1 MCCRAVVEGLYSSFS
16 LISTAISYYSRMS
29 IWTSVDVFSQRANA
43 PQTLPMCSL
52 YHIAAMGSHGDA
64 QKAPWVAYGH
74 AQSDSDDRLTANPG
88 RLAVEP
94 LQQFLQ
100 QKGCCRGLYS
110 SHSVSHGLTS
120 STQHSTIYS
129 STAVLQSTTS
139 TPLLWDCYTVLCDGS
154 DAPRQKCIKSRT
166 LIDTVALVR
175 SRGQNT
181 AERVIDDQTYSV
193 SQSFETALRQTL

>member
-1 MCCRAVVEGLYSSFS
+1 
-16 LISTAISYYSRMS
+16 MS
-29 IWTSVDVFSQRANA
+29 IWTSVDVFSQRASG

-110 SHSVSHGLTS
+110 THAVSHGLIS
-120 STQHSTIYS
+120 STTLYSLQLYS
-129 STAVLQSTTS
+129 SSTVYNLYNIPLAAV
-139 TPLLWDCYTVLCDGS
+139 
-154 DAPRQKCIKSRT
+154 SRSAFCW
-166 LIDTVALVR
+166 LKR
-175 SRGQNT
+175 
-181 AERVIDDQTYSV
+181 Y
-193 SQSFETALRQTL
+193 

>member
-1 MCCRAVVEGLYSSFS
+1 
-16 LISTAISYYSRMS
+16 MS
-29 IWTSVDVFSQRANA
+29 IWTSVDVFSQRVSA

-110 SHSVSHGLTS
+110 THALSHGLIS
-120 STQHSTIYS
+120 STTSLQHSTTLYSLQLYS
-129 STAVLQSTTS
+129 SSTVYNLVHLYPLRLAVTYDRYIS
-139 TPLLWDCYTVLCDGS
+139 
-154 DAPRQKCIKSRT
+154 A
-166 LIDTVALVR
+166 
-175 SRGQNT
+175 RG
-181 AERVIDDQTYSV
+181 VV
-193 SQSFETALRQTL
+193 

>member
-1 MCCRAVVEGLYSSFS
+1 
-16 LISTAISYYSRMS
+16 MS
-29 IWTSVDVFSQRANA
+29 IWTSVDVFSQRANG

-52 YHIAAMGSHGDA
+52 YHIAAMGSHGDS

-110 SHSVSHGLTS
+110 SHTLSHGLIS
-120 STQHSTIYS
+120 STTLYNTLQRSTTLYSLQLYS
-129 STAVLQSTTS
+129 SSTVYNLYN
-139 TPLLWDCYTVLCDGS
+139 TPLSSGGL
-154 DAPRQKCIKSRT
+154 RR
-166 LIDTVALVR
+166 
-175 SRGQNT
+175 RGVT
-181 AERVIDDQTYSV
+181 MKVWGAM
-193 SQSFETALRQTL
+193 

>member
-1 MCCRAVVEGLYSSFS
+1 
-16 LISTAISYYSRMS
+16 MS
-29 IWTSVDVFSQRANA
+29 MWTSVNVFSQRVSA

-110 SHSVSHGLTS
+110 RHTVRHGPIS
-120 STQHSTIYS
+120 STTLYNTLQHSTVYS

-139 TPLLWDCYTVLCDGS
+139 TTPLCTAAKKG
-154 DAPRQKCIKSRT
+154 PR
-166 LIDTVALVR
+166 VR
-175 SRGQNT
+175 GGLDR
-181 AERVIDDQTYSV
+181 AE
-193 SQSFETALRQTL
+193 

>member
-1 MCCRAVVEGLYSSFS
+1 M
-16 LISTAISYYSRMS
+16 
-29 IWTSVDVFSQRANA
+29 WTSVDVFSQRASA

-110 SHSVSHGLTS
+110 THGVRHGLIS
-120 STQHSTIYS
+120 STTLYN
-129 STAVLQSTTS
+129 TLQSTALQQFYS
-139 TPLLWDCYTVLCDGS
+139 LQPLQHPSVWVPDSSRQIAYLANWGS
-154 DAPRQKCIKSRT
+154 DRLSARDCTDS
-166 LIDTVALVR
+166 
-175 SRGQNT
+175 
-181 AERVIDDQTYSV
+181 
-193 SQSFETALRQTL
+193 

>member
-1 MCCRAVVEGLYSSFS
+1 M
-16 LISTAISYYSRMS
+16 
-29 IWTSVDVFSQRANA
+29 WTSVDVFSQRVSA

-100 QKGCCRGLYS
+100 SWMGSKKPSHQEICLAFCPRAAKKWCMPLMAEAKKRRLHDTSLRSECCCSARQPVWHCLGGCGMPVQTFLPPSLLLYPF
-110 SHSVSHGLTS
+110 
-120 STQHSTIYS
+120 QHILGPTDLSFR
-129 STAVLQSTTS
+129 
-139 TPLLWDCYTVLCDGS
+139 P
-154 DAPRQKCIKSRT
+154 
-166 LIDTVALVR
+166 
-175 SRGQNT
+175 SRGPVPCNG
-181 AERVIDDQTYSV
+181 RVTDM
-193 SQSFETALRQTL
+193 

>member
-1 MCCRAVVEGLYSSFS
+1 
-16 LISTAISYYSRMS
+16 MS
-29 IWTSVDVFSQRANA
+29 MWTSVDVFSQRVSA

-110 SHSVSHGLTS
+110 THGVSHGPTS
-120 STQHSTIYS
+120 STTPLQHSTVYS
-129 STAVLQSTTS
+129 STAVLQTTVYNLY
-139 TPLLWDCYTVLCDGS
+139 TYPL
-154 DAPRQKCIKSRT
+154 ASRRRRGHGRDRRSARA
-166 LIDTVALVR
+166 DTGLR
-175 SRGQNT
+175 CKTRIQSR
-181 AERVIDDQTYSV
+181 
-193 SQSFETALRQTL
+193 

>member
-1 MCCRAVVEGLYSSFS
+1 
-16 LISTAISYYSRMS
+16 MS
-29 IWTSVDVFSQRANA
+29 IWTSVDVFSQRASG

-110 SHSVSHGLTS
+110 THTVSHGLIS
-120 STQHSTIYS
+120 STTSLQHLYNSLQQSTVYS

-139 TPLLWDCYTVLCDGS
+139 TPPLRLRQSRTVGSEISTSISEIGYRCDGW
-154 DAPRQKCIKSRT
+154 KCSS
-166 LIDTVALVR
+166 LIH
-175 SRGQNT
+175 N
-181 AERVIDDQTYSV
+181 
-193 SQSFETALRQTL
+193 

>member
-1 MCCRAVVEGLYSSFS
+1 
-16 LISTAISYYSRMS
+16 
-29 IWTSVDVFSQRANA
+29 
-43 PQTLPMCSL
+43 
-52 YHIAAMGSHGDA
+52 MGSHGDA

-110 SHSVSHGLTS
+110 SHTVRHGPIS
-120 STQHSTIYS
+120 STTLYNTLQHSTVYS

-139 TPLLWDCYTVLCDGS
+139 TPPLWL
-154 DAPRQKCIKSRT
+154 K
-166 LIDTVALVR
+166 
-175 SRGQNT
+175 
-181 AERVIDDQTYSV
+181 YS
-193 SQSFETALRQTL
+193 EW

>member
-1 MCCRAVVEGLYSSFS
+1 M
-16 LISTAISYYSRMS
+16 
-29 IWTSVDVFSQRANA
+29 WTSVDVFSQRASA

-110 SHSVSHGLTS
+110 SHTVSHGLIS
-120 STQHSTIYS
+120 STTLYNTLQHSTVYS
-129 STAVLQSTTS
+129 STAVLQSTPST
-139 TPLLWDCYTVLCDGS
+139 TPLCTN
-154 DAPRQKCIKSRT
+154 Q
-166 LIDTVALVR
+166 
-175 SRGQNT
+175 Q
-181 AERVIDDQTYSV
+181 
-193 SQSFETALRQTL
+193 TALSPPSFFSLLLFLANSTTGIGRLASCI

>member
-1 MCCRAVVEGLYSSFS
+1 
-16 LISTAISYYSRMS
+16 MS
-29 IWTSVDVFSQRANA
+29 IWTSVDVFSQRANG
-43 PQTLPMCSL
+43 PQTLSMCSL
-52 YHIAAMGSHGDA
+52 YHIAAMESHGDA

-110 SHSVSHGLTS
+110 THGVSHGPKS
-120 STQHSTIYS
+120 STTPLEHSTVYMYS

-139 TPLLWDCYTVLCDGS
+139 TPTLW
-154 DAPRQKCIKSRT
+154 
-166 LIDTVALVR
+166 
-175 SRGQNT
+175 
-181 AERVIDDQTYSV
+181 
-193 SQSFETALRQTL
+193 

>member
-1 MCCRAVVEGLYSSFS
+1 M
-16 LISTAISYYSRMS
+16 
-29 IWTSVDVFSQRANA
+29 WTSVDVFSQRASA

-110 SHSVSHGLTS
+110 SHALRHGPIS
-120 STQHSTIYS
+120 STTLYSLQLYS
-129 STAVLQSTTS
+129 SSTVYNLYN
-139 TPLLWDCYTVLCDGS
+139 TPLGACVISIVSPPVST
-154 DAPRQKCIKSRT
+154 DAAEAGMHAFKPHSISLRT
-166 LIDTVALVR
+166 
-175 SRGQNT
+175 
-181 AERVIDDQTYSV
+181 
-193 SQSFETALRQTL
+193 

>member
-1 MCCRAVVEGLYSSFS
+1 
-16 LISTAISYYSRMS
+16 MS
-29 IWTSVDVFSQRANA
+29 IWTSVDVFSQRANG
-43 PQTLPMCSL
+43 PQTLSMCSL

-100 QKGCCRGLYS
+100 QKDCCRGLYS
-110 SHSVSHGLTS
+110 THTLSHGLIS
-120 STQHSTIYS
+120 STTLYNTLQHSTVYS

-139 TPLLWDCYTVLCDGS
+139 TTPLWDRVSKAVL
-154 DAPRQKCIKSRT
+154 
-166 LIDTVALVR
+166 R
-175 SRGQNT
+175 S
-181 AERVIDDQTYSV
+181 AC
-193 SQSFETALRQTL
+193 AA